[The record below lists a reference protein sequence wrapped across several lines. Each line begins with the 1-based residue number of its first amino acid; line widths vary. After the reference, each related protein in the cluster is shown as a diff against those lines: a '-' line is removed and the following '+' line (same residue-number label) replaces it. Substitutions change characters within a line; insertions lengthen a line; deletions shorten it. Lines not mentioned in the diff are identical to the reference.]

1 MEPVSRRRR
10 AKNTATSAL
19 GGIAN
24 QVGAAT
30 QGAFEAMASSPYL
43 VEELITSIPPHL
55 VLEGAKAVGGAL
67 VNGAGS
73 AAEAVGEVL
82 PELLEGAGDVA
93 GPLAEGAGDV
103 IGALA
108 DGLSDIDIST

>member
-1 MEPVSRRRR
+1 MEPVNRRKR
-10 AKNTATSAL
+10 AQNTAANAL

-30 QGAFEAMASSPYL
+30 QGVFEVMATSPDL

-67 VNGAGS
+67 VNGAG
-73 AAEAVGEVL
+73 AVGQVL

-93 GPLAEGAGDV
+93 GALAEASGEV
-103 IGALA
+103 LGALA
-108 DGLSDIDIST
+108 EGLSDIDIST